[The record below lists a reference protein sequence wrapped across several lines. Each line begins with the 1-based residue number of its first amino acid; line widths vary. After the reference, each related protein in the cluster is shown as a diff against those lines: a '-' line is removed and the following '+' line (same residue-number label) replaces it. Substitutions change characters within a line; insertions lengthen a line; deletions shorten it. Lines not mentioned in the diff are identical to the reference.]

1 MNGMIEIENEAAMV
15 HCAALLAKHLRG
27 GECILLSGTLGMGKT
42 AFARGLIRQLCGQE
56 VEVVS
61 PTFMLLQQYDAL
73 PEHGG
78 FSVHHY
84 DLYRL
89 ERVEDLRELG
99 LEEAFGHALVLA
111 EWPEIASGYWPG
123 DRMEITIEPGAGGSE
138 SRRLQV
144 AAHGAMVG
152 TAQQFTL
159 QWNAHAFD

>member
-1 MNGMIEIENEAAMV
+1 MNDVVEIENEAAMA
-15 HCAALLAKHLRG
+15 HCAALLASQLHG

-61 PTFMLLQQYDAL
+61 PTFMLVQHYDAL
-73 PEHGG
+73 PQHGG
-78 FSVHHY
+78 FPVHHY

-89 ERVEDLRELG
+89 ERAEDLWELG
-99 LEEAFGHALVLA
+99 LDEALGHVLVLA

-123 DRMEITIEPGAGGSE
+123 DRMEITIEPGAEGSE

-152 TAQQFTL
+152 TAQQFITL
-159 QWNAHAFD
+159 WNAHARD